1 MRSQKVTVGRVGK
14 KGRGAGTGGALVAG
28 ASAAPSPAVPPK
40 MDNVAM
46 PGCTVCGTL
55 VSANVRVLQCDR
67 CGDPNKWKCI
77 ECLAMSAEAYDS
89 LIECKELCWFCKDC
103 SKDIALTKD
112 DREDKVLGLFE
123 RLMDKL
129 CAMED
134 RLKEKADVT
143 VFDELEEKM
152 Q

>member
-40 MDNVAM
+40 IDNVAM
-46 PGCTVCGTL
+46 PGCIVCGTL

-103 SKDIALTKD
+103 RKDIALTKD

-143 VFDELEEKM
+143 VFEELEEKM